1 MNKDQI
7 KGKVDQWACQ
17 LKHAADKLFGSQRLE
32 KEGKAQPAAGDI
44 RAGSGDLK
52 EDDKKEP

>member
-1 MNKDQI
+1 MNKDQF

-32 KEGKAQPAAGDI
+32 KEGKAQQAAGDI
-44 RAGSGDLK
+44 QAGTGDLK
-52 EDDKKEP
+52 EDNKQEP